1 MEIKKQIYIIVSAFF
16 LLAIFLVL
24 FLVYP
29 LSKEIT
35 QSSGELVSQI
45 NSRLALKS
53 QYDQALNFKQKYES
67 YQQNLNKADDLFI
80 DPQNPV
86 DFIEF
91 LEKEAQNQGL
101 DFLISSVKEA
111 SDKKSL
117 RVITVFQA
125 ALGGSFPECLTF
137 LKRLEQSPWLIKI
150 DQVGLDRISEKN
162 KLLSF
167 KDLREG
173 DVVLNL
179 NFKTFSRYLT
189 SVVK

>member
-91 LEKEAQNQGL
+91 LEKT
-101 DFLISSVKEA
+101 A
-111 SDKKSL
+111 SDSGIKLQISAPSFSKEETLPYES
-117 RVITVFQA
+117 FQ
-125 ALGGSFPECLTF
+125 LSSSGSFPNTAKF
-137 LKRLEQSPWLIKI
+137 ISQLETGRYLIQIK
-150 DQVGLDRISEKN
+150 
-162 KLLSF
+162 
-167 KDLREG
+167 
-173 DVVLNL
+173 NL
-179 NFKTFSRYLT
+179 NIQNNKSAQISIKVL
-189 SVVK
+189 SE